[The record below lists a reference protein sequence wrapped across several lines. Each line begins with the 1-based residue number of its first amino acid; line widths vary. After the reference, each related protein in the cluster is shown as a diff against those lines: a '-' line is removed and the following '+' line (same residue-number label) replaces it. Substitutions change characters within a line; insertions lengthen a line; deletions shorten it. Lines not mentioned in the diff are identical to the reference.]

1 MFFKYW
7 KTSLHMNAK
16 NMYIY
21 IYTQKCVHN
30 KIDAF
35 TCIYGKVCICTYVK
49 MCL

>member
-21 IYTQKCVHN
+21 ILKSVYTIKSMHSHAYMARFVYAH
-30 KIDAF
+30 
-35 TCIYGKVCICTYVK
+35 
-49 MCL
+49 M